1 MNKTAK
7 RLLIAGISLGVSV
20 VFTLF
25 VGAAIAAAAEEE
37 AARRGY

>member
-1 MNKTAK
+1 MHRTTK
-7 RLLIAGISLGVSV
+7 RLCIAGLGLVASV
-20 VFTLF
+20 AFTLF